1 MMYNLDKI
9 EKKNILIIGD
19 VMLDVYYE
27 GAVQRISPEA
37 PVPVFLKHSERYAAG
52 GAANVAVNLA
62 AAGQAVSVL
71 AVIGM
76 DDNGEKIKQ
85 VFKENE
91 INADLVIRS
100 KRDTIVKTR
109 FLASNHQQVMRL
121 DIEDTEK
128 FSDEEVCF
136 MLNKVKERI
145 EEYDLVLLSDY
156 LKGLLSREF
165 TQEIVAIAGEAGVPV
180 IADVKDP
187 EAEKYKG
194 VYLVKPNLN
203 ELKIMT
209 GMPVETD
216 AQIVRASE
224 TLRSACECE
233 YVLTT
238 CGAKGMV
245 LVGKREKPY
254 FIPAKGRDVFDV
266 TGAGDTAIAYLAACM
281 ANKFFMRDAVYIAN
295 CASGLQVAKVG
306 TSTVS
311 WSEVQTCLHNNTIDA
326 THKMLDDDSIR
337 QFRKKYCGKKIV
349 FTNGCFDILHVG
361 HIRYL
366 REAAKLGDILIV
378 GLNSDASV
386 KRLKGSDRPVNREQ
400 DRAEILCALEFVDYV
415 AVFEE
420 DTPYRLIEAIQP
432 DILTKGG
439 DYEADEVVG
448 KDIVERRGG
457 KLVLIPF
464 VDGKSTSGMIRKI
477 RS

>member
-1 MMYNLDKI
+1 MYSLDKI

-85 VFKENE
+85 IFKENG
-91 INADLVIRS
+91 INADLVIQS

-121 DIEDTEK
+121 DVEDTEQ
-128 FSDEEVCF
+128 FSDEEMCF

-145 EEYDLVLLSDY
+145 EEYDLLLLSDY
-156 LKGLLSREF
+156 MKGLLSRKF
-165 TQEIVAIAGEAGVPV
+165 TQEIVTIAREAGVPV

-187 EAEKYKG
+187 EAEKYRG
-194 VYLVKPNLN
+194 VCLVKPNLN
-203 ELKIMT
+203 ELKMMT
-209 GMPVETD
+209 GMPAETD
-216 AQIVRASE
+216 EQLVSASE
-224 TLRSACECE
+224 ALRDICKCE

-254 FIPAKGRDVFDV
+254 FIPARSREVFDV
-266 TGAGDTAIAYLAACM
+266 SGAGDTAIAYLAACM
-281 ANKFFMRDAVYIAN
+281 VNQFSMQDAVYIAN

-306 TSTVS
+306 TSTVC
-311 WSEVQTCLHNNTIDA
+311 WSEVRACLDND
-326 THKMLDDDSIR
+326 MVDSAYKILGNDSVC
-337 QFRKKYCGKKIV
+337 QFRKHHSDKKIV

-378 GLNSDASV
+378 GLNSDVSV
-386 KRLKGSDRPVNREQ
+386 RKLKGADRPVNREQ

-415 AVFEE
+415 VVFEE
-420 DTPYRLIEAIQP
+420 DTPYRLIEMIQP

-439 DYEADEVVG
+439 DYAPDEVVG
-448 KDIVERRGG
+448 KDIVEGRGG
-457 KLVLIPF
+457 RLVLIPF
-464 VDGKSTSGMIRKI
+464 VDGKSTSGMIQRI